1 MKIVL
6 GLSIGLALCASIVAA
21 QSRPD
26 FSGTWEPVGSAGGS
40 TSGVVQTVI
49 HKDGTLTLGHAS
61 EGGGHRFVY
70 KTDGSENHSTLMDV
84 KSVATVTVNGDVLTM
99 VRVSTYPDGRI
110 RENTQVWSL
119 DSEGHLVIESKDGPR
134 GEAPT
139 TRKTVYKKRVLL
151 KH

>member
-1 MKIVL
+1 MKTFL
-6 GLSIGLALCASIVAA
+6 GLSVGLALCASFAAA
-21 QSRPD
+21 QSTPD
-26 FSGTWEPVGSAGGS
+26 FSGTWEPVGSAGGN
-40 TSGVVQTVI
+40 TSGLVQTVV
-49 HKDGTLTLGHAS
+49 HKDGTLTLAHAS

-70 KTDGSENHSTLMDV
+70 KTDGSQSHSTLMDV
-84 KSVATVTVNGDVLTM
+84 TSVATVTVKGDALTM

-119 DSEGHLVIESKDGPR
+119 DAEGHLVIESKDGLR

-139 TRKTVYKKRVLL
+139 IRKTVYKKRVLS